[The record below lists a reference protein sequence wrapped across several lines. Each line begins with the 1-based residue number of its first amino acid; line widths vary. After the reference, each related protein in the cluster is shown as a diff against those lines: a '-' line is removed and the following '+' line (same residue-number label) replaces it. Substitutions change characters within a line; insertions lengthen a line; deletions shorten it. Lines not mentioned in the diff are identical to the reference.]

1 MLALASLHIAKL
13 QNGPIT
19 VSLKHYAI
27 GLRRVAK
34 SVSLPSRRGQPATLA
49 AAMLL
54 AFYECWCADHQKW
67 SNHLLG
73 AKQLVRE
80 IDFAGMTRYIKS
92 MKAQQGQGKQDKK
105 YQAQQQRPGEFYDD
119 KTGYNAIAQDVDENI
134 VNMLMG
140 KKLRYDQYG
149 RILAEDIPD
158 NGSRRVYT
166 QRELD
171 IYESQRDLFW
181 WYCKQDVYQSL
192 LGGGRLLLVSLDHL
206 KPPLLTLPQ
215 YGI

>member
-19 VSLKHYAI
+19 ASLKHYAI
-27 GLRRVAK
+27 SLRRIAK
-34 SVSLPSRRGQPATLA
+34 SLGSPSRRGQPATLA
-49 AAMLL
+49 ASMLL

-80 IDFAGMTRYIKS
+80 IDFAGMTKYIKS
-92 MKAQQGQGKQDKK
+92 AKAQQRREEQERKV
-105 YQAQQQRPGEFYDD
+105 QAQQQGIGGFYEDRTRYQPIVED
-119 KTGYNAIAQDVDENI
+119 IDENI
-134 VNMLMG
+134 VGMLMG

-149 RILAEDIPD
+149 RIMDEDAPD
-158 NGSRRVYT
+158 DGSCRTYT

-171 IYESQRDLFW
+171 TYETQRDLFW
-181 WYCKQDVYQSL
+181 WYCKQDVYQSI
-192 LGGGRLLLVSLDHL
+192 LGGGRLL
-206 KPPLLTLPQ
+206 
-215 YGI
+215 